1 MARTENALA
10 GGRPAK
16 RRRASA
22 RRSGAGR
29 PPAAKSAPEKAALN
43 QTQRSVS
50 CEALVVRD
58 TNNLNRAFSG
68 TGSTRNKRLAV
79 DRATLGGLHS
89 AAQRDRGQPHEL
101 NPNSRSHRARPRASS
116 SPHAQGRDAFMNA
129 LTSVGIDVS
138 KATLEVALAPE
149 AKPFSVANER
159 SGIDKLQDKL
169 PAPGTCLITLEGSG
183 GYERLVIAELL
194 DRGHHVAL
202 VNPRQVRDFAK
213 GLGILAKTDE
223 IDACVLARFGQV
235 VGPRSLEKPTGSQT
249 ELQQLVERRRQLISL
264 RTAELNRRQQA
275 TSKRTIRSID
285 AVLKTLDR
293 QITTLEADIAA
304 LVEQHADWKQKAD
317 LLTSAPGVGDI
328 TAMTLLADLPELGQ
342 LNRER
347 IAALVGLAPYA
358 ADSGTITGVRSIRGG
373 RADVR
378 NTLYMAALAGLRCN
392 PVLKAFYERLIASGK
407 QAKKALTA
415 CARKLLVILNTM
427 LKTNSP
433 WKAPHA
439 L

>member
-1 MARTENALA
+1 
-10 GGRPAK
+10 
-16 RRRASA
+16 
-22 RRSGAGR
+22 
-29 PPAAKSAPEKAALN
+29 
-43 QTQRSVS
+43 
-50 CEALVVRD
+50 
-58 TNNLNRAFSG
+58 
-68 TGSTRNKRLAV
+68 
-79 DRATLGGLHS
+79 
-89 AAQRDRGQPHEL
+89 
-101 NPNSRSHRARPRASS
+101 
-116 SPHAQGRDAFMNA
+116 MNA
-129 LTSVGIDVS
+129 LNSVGIDVS
-138 KATLEVALAPE
+138 KASLEVALAPD

-159 SGIDKLQDKL
+159 SGIDKLHEKL

-183 GYERLVIAELL
+183 GYERLVVAELL

-202 VNPRQVRDFAK
+202 ANPRQVRDFAK

-223 IDACVLARFGQV
+223 IDASVLARFGQV
-235 VGPRSLEKPTGSQT
+235 VGPRSLEKSSGPQT

-293 QITTLEADIAA
+293 QIATLEADIAT

-317 LLTSAPGVGDI
+317 ILTSAPGVGEV

-342 LNRER
+342 LNRQQ

-358 ADSGTITGVRSIRGG
+358 ADSGTIAGVRCIRGG

-378 NTLYMAALAGLRCN
+378 NTLYMAALAGIRYN
-392 PVLKAFYERLIASGK
+392 PILKTFYERLIASGK
-407 QAKKALTA
+407 QTKKALTA

-427 LKTNSP
+427 LKTNAL
-433 WKAPHA
+433 WNAKHA
-439 L
+439 I